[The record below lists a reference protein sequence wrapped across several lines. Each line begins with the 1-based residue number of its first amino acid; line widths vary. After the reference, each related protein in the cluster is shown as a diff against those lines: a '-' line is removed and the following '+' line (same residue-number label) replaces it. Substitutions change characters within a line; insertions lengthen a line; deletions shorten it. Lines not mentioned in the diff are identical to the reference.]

1 MDSRFISSHQ
11 CISECL
17 NNYQQLISLQIL
29 FFFFNQKLP
38 MGTVTY
44 KVAGLFDTLLVC
56 CCCFVVEKSYVHI
69 FFTSPKKNQKHS
81 IRFWYFFKS
90 IFFTWNYFYPTET
103 YFCDLSETLRN
114 FLHLRF
120 WADLRNTSLT
130 SNQTPVLFT
139 SVKIH
144 CFMLFKKTCD
154 PEIEIK

>member
-29 FFFFNQKLP
+29 SFFFNQKLP

-44 KVAGLFDTLLVC
+44 KVAGLFDTLLVCC

-90 IFFTWNYFYPTET
+90 IFLLETTFILLRHTFVISVKHWETFYISDSEQI
-103 YFCDLSETLRN
+103 SETLLWLQIR
-114 FLHLRF
+114 LQSYSHQWKYTVLCY
-120 WADLRNTSLT
+120 SKK
-130 SNQTPVLFT
+130 PVIL
-139 SVKIH
+139 K
-144 CFMLFKKTCD
+144 
-154 PEIEIK
+154 